1 MILQWLPD
9 GCQLVFSPVLP
20 SVYDQTQVKNDEKL
34 FPSLSFK
41 LLLMGGEW
49 SHDHHLAAMCIMH
62 PEWKQTSHWLLFN
75 LWKKWTDKQ
84 MKGGEV
90 EIMSNW

>member
-9 GCQLVFSPVLP
+9 GCQLVSSPVLP
-20 SVYDQTQVKNDEKL
+20 SVYDQTQVKNDEEL

-49 SHDHHLAAMCIMH
+49 SHDSPWQLCALCTPNENKQATGFCLTFGKNEQINK
-62 PEWKQTSHWLLFN
+62 WKGEK
-75 LWKKWTDKQ
+75 WK
-84 MKGGEV
+84 
-90 EIMSNW
+90 